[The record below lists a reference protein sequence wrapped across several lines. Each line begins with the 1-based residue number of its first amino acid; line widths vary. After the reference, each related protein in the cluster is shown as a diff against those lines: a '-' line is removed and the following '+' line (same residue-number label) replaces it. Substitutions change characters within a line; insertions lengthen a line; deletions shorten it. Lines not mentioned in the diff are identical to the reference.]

1 MMPPVNQSAHAAQQ
15 GARAAYHYYGS
26 EAARATRTRRRGAGC
41 LSSLAGAVFLIAF
54 LVVGLVVAAFI
65 VVTAVEMLRRP

>member
-1 MMPPVNQSAHAAQQ
+1 MPPVNESAEAARHAAHAAYQ
-15 GARAAYHYYGS
+15 HYGS

-41 LSSLAGAVFLIAF
+41 LSSLAGALFLIAF

-65 VVTAVEMLRRP
+65 VVTAVEMLRSH